1 MIKLTSKLTACAIAA
16 TAFLTACGGG
26 GTTPDTTAPTV
37 TITDNV
43 SGTATGEVTF
53 TFTFSEAVTGFVATD
68 VTVINGAKGTFTM
81 APTGLSATLVV
92 TPNPNSSGNIGLN
105 VASAS
110 FADTAGNNNTAA
122 ATTSQAFNT
131 VTETPSTNLITNGDF
146 SNGAAGWSGNAANV
160 TTENG
165 NSFNFANV
173 PAAGNPWDVNL
184 SYVTSIPTS
193 GVKYKL
199 TFKAS
204 SNKNRVLKAGIGL
217 NAAPWD
223 NVVQDIN
230 LTTSTQT
237 FVLNLTST
245 FANANSRIIFDMGH
259 DTGHVVIDDVV
270 LELDTSGSSGGG
282 SSGGGSTASGPS
294 AAAPTPTALAANVS
308 SVFSDTYSSVTG
320 VSWGPDWGPSSARI
334 SDASLAGTKY
344 IDLTA
349 GKVFAGISFTGSPI
363 NATNHT
369 HFNMHYWIDTP
380 VPAGQV
386 INVKLSNHANGN
398 GETSAI
404 EIPTITSVTGGSW
417 QTISIPLSS
426 FNIAGGGTAA
436 RGNIA
441 EIVITATR
449 TDGNTPVKLYFDNIY
464 FSTNP

>member
-1 MIKLTSKLTACAIAA
+1 MIQLKTKLSACAIAA
-16 TAFLTACGGG
+16 AAFLTACGGG
-26 GTTPDTTAPTV
+26 GTTPDTTPPTV

-43 SGTATGEVTF
+43 SGTATGDVTF
-53 TFTFSEAVTGFVATD
+53 TFTFSEAVAGFAASD
-68 VTVINGAKGTFTM
+68 VTVTNGMKGAFSM
-81 APTGLSATLVV
+81 AADGLSATLVV
-92 TPNPNSSGNIGLN
+92 TPNPNSSGNIGLS

-110 FADTAGNNNTAA
+110 FADTAGNNNSAA

-173 PAAGNPWDVNL
+173 AAAGDPWAVNL

-230 LTTSTQT
+230 LTTTTQT

-245 FANANSRIIFDMGH
+245 FGNANSRIIFDMGH

-270 LELDTSGSSGGG
+270 LELDTSGGT
-282 SSGGGSTASGPS
+282 GGGSTAGGPS
-294 AAAPTPTALAANVS
+294 VAAPTPTALAANVS

-320 VSWGPDWGPSSARI
+320 VSWGPDWGPSSARVL
-334 SDASLAGTKY
+334 DATLAGTKY
-344 IDLTA
+344 IDLAA
-349 GKVFAGISFTGSPI
+349 GKVFTGISFTGSPI

-369 HFNMHYWIDTP
+369 HFNMHYWVDTP

-386 INVKLSNHANGN
+386 INVKLSNHAAGA

-404 EIPTITSVTGGSW
+404 EMPTITSVTGGSW
-417 QTISIPLSS
+417 QTISVPLSN
-426 FNIAGGGTAA
+426 FTIAGGGSAN
-436 RGNIA
+436 RSKIA
-441 EIVITATR
+441 EVVITATR
-449 TDGNTPVKLYFDNIY
+449 TDGAVPVKLYFDNIY